1 MLRII
6 GQFARAADRL
16 FQATAR
22 AILLHPVKS
31 AVAALI
37 VTGAGLAALPQL
49 KSDGRIEAFMHNSD
63 PALVAYYDM
72 RRSFGQDNRIV
83 VTVGSPDLF
92 SKPFLQ
98 KFTQLHRDIERGVPY
113 IAEIF
118 SLYNIPFIQYQDG
131 GVYLEELVHNMIVRD
146 QDPRVMRD
154 RILATPLYRN
164 FIISEDGRTA
174 SIVVEPYRYAPHA
187 GDCVARPQDGT
198 SCGGDEPD
206 GVKRQL
212 LGPPHYAEMARTIGE
227 IAARYHD
234 PAGFDI
240 HVSGAPIV
248 STEIVRLMSK
258 DMPRFTLLC
267 FAVAVAVIMVM
278 YRSILVS
285 LAALFAFMSSIVVTF
300 GMMAVLGEPVTP
312 PTQLLIPLLLVS
324 SLCTFIHFISG
335 LFRAHRETGDKA
347 AAVSVA
353 MTRGHAP
360 ILFSALTTAAGL
372 IGFVTS
378 TLAPI
383 TVLGL
388 FGAVGTMVAYAM
400 GMVCTI
406 LVFRML
412 PKRFFERRYEDYP
425 AVISVMTAMSLFA
438 VRRPKFVLA
447 VAVLVGV
454 GALAGIR
461 HLEYSHNSLLWL
473 PADNAV
479 RQSTAHIDDTFNGT
493 VNLEVVIRP
502 QGGRDFRDEEL
513 MRRVDE
519 VAARVHDASDI
530 PIGRH
535 TSIIDFLKE
544 TNQALNDGDPAAH
557 GVPNQRAIWDQL
569 LLLEGQGNDDMLRY
583 TTLSYDAGRVSFLTP
598 WLEAK
603 RFTAFIHTVQS
614 MFEEALGPMAEVRTT
629 GLIALLAMTS
639 TAVLDSMTSSYIVAL
654 VQIMVLMCISLGRVR
669 LGVLSMLPNI
679 VPFLLLL
686 GYMGAAGIPLD
697 TFTVLIGGIITG
709 LIVDDTT
716 HYFFQY
722 KRNLEEIGDVE
733 RAIRA
738 TIEDMG
744 VPIFTTTIVV
754 MSSFAV
760 FTISSLNNLQSFG
773 LLMTLGAFLALLADL
788 LVSPALLVTF
798 SHAPAKAG
806 NAFRDA
812 GVDGGVDAVVEVRH
826 AS

>member
-6 GQFARAADRL
+6 GQFVRTADRY
-16 FQATAR
+16 FQAAAR
-22 AILLHPVKS
+22 TILLHPAKS
-31 AVAALI
+31 ALAALML
-37 VTGAGLAALPQL
+37 TGVGLAALPQL
-49 KSDGRIEAFMHNSD
+49 RSDGRIEAFMHNTD

-98 KFTQLHRDIERGVPY
+98 KFTQLHRDVEREVPY

-118 SLYNIPFIQYQDG
+118 SLYNIPFIQYEDG
-131 GVYLEELVHNMIVRD
+131 GIYLEELVHNMIVRD
-146 QDPRVMRD
+146 QDPREMRD
-154 RILATPLYRN
+154 RIMATPLYRN
-164 FIISEDGRTA
+164 FIISRDGKTA
-174 SIVVEPYRYAPHA
+174 SIVVEPFRYAPHA
-187 GDCVARPQDGT
+187 DDCVARPEDGF
-198 SCGGDEPD
+198 SCGGGEPD

-212 LGPPHYAEMARTIGE
+212 LGPQHYAEMSRKIGE
-227 IAARYHD
+227 IAARHHD

-267 FAVAVAVIMVM
+267 FAVAVVVIMVI
-278 YRSILVS
+278 YRSLLVS
-285 LAALFAFMSSIVVTF
+285 LAALFAFLSSIIITF
-300 GMMAVLGEPVTP
+300 GLMAALGEPVTP

-347 AAVSVA
+347 AAVAVA
-353 MTRGHAP
+353 MTQGHAP

-372 IGFVTS
+372 IGFITS

-400 GMVCTI
+400 GMLCTI
-406 LVFRML
+406 LVFRTL
-412 PKRFFERRYEDYP
+412 PTRFFERRYEDYP
-425 AVISVMTAMSLFA
+425 TIIAVMTAMSLFA
-438 VRRPKFVLA
+438 VRRPKRVLA
-447 VAVLVGV
+447 VAAMVGV
-454 GALAGIR
+454 ASLLGIR
-461 HLEYSHNSLLWL
+461 TLEYSHNSLLWL
-473 PADNAV
+473 PEDNAI
-479 RQSTAHIDDTFNGT
+479 RQSTAHIDQTFNGT
-493 VNLEVVIRP
+493 VNLEVVIKP
-502 QGGRDFRDEEL
+502 QGGRDFRNEEL
-513 MRRVDE
+513 LRRVDE
-519 VAARVHDASDI
+519 VANRVHGATDI

-544 TNQALNDGDPAAH
+544 TNQALHDGNPAAH
-557 GVPNQRAIWDQL
+557 RIPTQREIWDEL

-614 MFEEALGPMAEVRTT
+614 MFEDALGPMAEVRTT

-686 GYMGAAGIPLD
+686 GFMGAMGIPLD

-722 KRNLEEIGDVE
+722 KRNLETLCDVE
-733 RAIRA
+733 AAIRA

-744 VPIFTTTIVV
+744 VPIFTTTVVV
-754 MSSFAV
+754 MSSFSV
-760 FTISSLNNLQSFG
+760 FIISSLNNLQSFG

-788 LVSPALLVTF
+788 LISPALLVTF
-798 SHAPAKAG
+798 NHAPVKAG
-806 NAFRDA
+806 DA
-812 GVDGGVDAVVEVRH
+812 PRPDGADATMEVRH
-826 AS
+826 AT